1 MSNFYC
7 IWVRTDF
14 ENKFI
19 EKVQAVFDPFPEEKN
34 GKLHCVGK

>member
-19 EKVQAVFDPFPEEKN
+19 EKVQAVSDPFPGDEI
-34 GKLHCVGK
+34 